1 MLAGRFKGI
10 LITAVLVTLA
20 LAWGFWPRP
29 VSIETG
35 EVTRQPL
42 QVTVE
47 EEGRTRVKDRF
58 VMHAPV
64 AGYLRRVELE
74 VGDRAPLGET
84 LAILDPLQPS
94 VLDPRARAE
103 AEARV
108 AGARASLVRAE
119 AALRQAAAEA
129 ELAREEFH
137 RREEML
143 AQALV
148 SRSEFD
154 QARSRMRAT
163 EAAQAAAKSAVE
175 VARFD
180 LQAASATLRHY
191 AGDSADEAREAV
203 RLRSPVDGRVL
214 RVIQESAGVVTAGQ
228 PLLEVGDPRRLEV
241 AVEVLSRDAVRIEPG
256 GRVLFERW
264 GGEEVLE
271 GTVRTVEPTG
281 FTKVSALGVE
291 EQRVLVI
298 ADIRS
303 APEAWQRLGDG
314 YRVEAKFIV
323 WEREDAL
330 TVPASALFRRDDGWA
345 VFLVENDRA
354 RLRAVTLGPGSGLL
368 TEVLEGLNAGDVVIV
383 HPDDD
388 IDDGARVEL
397 FRR

>member
-10 LITAVLVTLA
+10 FITATLVALA

-29 VSIETG
+29 VPIETG
-35 EVTRQPL
+35 EVTRRPL

-47 EEGRTRVKDRF
+47 EEGRTRVKDRY
-58 VMHAPV
+58 VLHAPV

-84 LAILDPLQPS
+84 LATLDPLQPS

-108 AGARASLVRAE
+108 AGARASLARME
-119 AALRQAAAEA
+119 AALRQAQADA
-129 ELAREEFH
+129 ELARDEFH
-137 RREEML
+137 RRDEML

-163 EAAQAAAKSAVE
+163 EAAQAAAEAAVE

-180 LQAASATLRHY
+180 LAAASAALHHY
-191 AGDSADEAREAV
+191 AGDNVDEAREAV

-214 RVIQESAGVVTAGQ
+214 IVIQESAGVVAAGQ

-264 GGEEVLE
+264 GGETVLE

-314 YRVEAKFIV
+314 YRVEAKFVV
-323 WEREDAL
+323 WERADAL

-345 VFLVENDRA
+345 VFLVEHDRA
-354 RLRAVTLGPGSGLL
+354 RLRAVKLGPGSGLL
-368 TEVLEGLNAGDVVIV
+368 TEVVEGLSAGDVVIV
-383 HPDDD
+383 HPDDA
-388 IDDGARVEL
+388 IDDGVRVEL
-397 FRR
+397 FRN